1 MNGKAASLALL
12 AVCQIATMAL
22 WFSATAV
29 IPSLQA
35 EFSIGPAQASLL
47 TSAVQ
52 LGFVFG
58 TLTSAILGLAD
69 SLDSRRFF
77 MLSALVA
84 TAATPAILGVDPTA
98 TALLALRFPPGAR
111 LPGASPP
118 ATITSPPWA
127 RLFGGRFLPVS
138 QRDPGRD
145 AG

>member
-84 TAATPAILGVDPTA
+84 TAAGLFADIPALVAYNVFRNTSRETSTELKNLLFRPILLILMASAA
-98 TALLALRFPPGAR
+98 TAADSRYSSVA
-111 LPGASPP
+111 ANVD
-118 ATITSPPWA
+118 I
-127 RLFGGRFLPVS
+127 
-138 QRDPGRD
+138 
-145 AG
+145 